1 MNSGIMRQ
9 ILHMDREATPIDTFE
24 NGETEDGPTRLTNM
38 LPSASISQKGNR

>member
-38 LPSASISQKGNR
+38 LPSAATSQTGNR